1 MDKKMIA
8 QELVA
13 VAKELYAADLNK
25 AYAGLN
31 KSRSEVEKLRMS
43 LKIVLRDTKDQKKL
57 VDEVG
62 DILSSIE
69 DVEKRIGKLMSG
81 MEK

>member
-43 LKIVLRDTKDQKKL
+43 LKIVLRDNKDQKKL